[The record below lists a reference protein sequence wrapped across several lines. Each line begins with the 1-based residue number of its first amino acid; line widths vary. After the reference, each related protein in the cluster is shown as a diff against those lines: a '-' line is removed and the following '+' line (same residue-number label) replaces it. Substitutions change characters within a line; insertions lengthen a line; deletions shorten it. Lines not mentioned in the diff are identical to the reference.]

1 MSKKEEP
8 KKEVKK
14 AEEPKKEVKK
24 AEEKDTKSH
33 AQTKSK
39 SKSKAEDSDSS
50 DSDSS
55 DDEDDK
61 KWVTNPHTS
70 WIREIEVMNRFQ
82 IFKSSNYNITTIK
95 IDNIS
100 YNHLILPYYNIHFST
115 ESVNYQSNSH
125 DWGFGVLGTVT
136 EPCSEAEPRI

>member
-82 IFKSSNYNITTIK
+82 IFKSSN
-95 IDNIS
+95 
-100 YNHLILPYYNIHFST
+100 
-115 ESVNYQSNSH
+115 
-125 DWGFGVLGTVT
+125 
-136 EPCSEAEPRI
+136 